1 MASLTT
7 VYMISVLL
15 SSAAGMGAA
24 FVGNKIYPIKGGAEV
39 PPPTPAEVKKATA
52 EAADKAARLAAADSY
67 QIAKAQEIESS
78 SKEKTPIPLE
88 PKLEVEDVP
97 EPVKEETK
105 QEPVKEEPKQEPE
118 PVKEETKAEP
128 EPVKEEPEPVKEE
141 PEADKLTKA
150 IMDGFGMDAEFAK
163 NVVAFIKTP
172 VTSWEEIATTQS
184 ELRQKFMKTLTH
196 PNLNKCP
203 EALKNICKI
212 VSVKYSNMKD
222 FIEKKGYTPFGDE
235 TADAL
240 NVLSSSSST

>member
-1 MASLTT
+1 
-7 VYMISVLL
+7 MISVLL

-24 FVGNKIYPIKGGAEV
+24 FVGNKIYPIKGGAEI

-78 SKEKTPIPLE
+78 SKEKTPSPLE
-88 PKLEVEDVP
+88 PKLEVKDVP
-97 EPVKEETK
+97 EPVKEEAK
-105 QEPVKEEPKQEPE
+105 PEPEPEPEPVKEEAEPEPVKEEPKQ
-118 PVKEETKAEP
+118 
-128 EPVKEEPEPVKEE
+128 EPEPVKEE

-172 VTSWEEIATTQS
+172 VTSWEEIASTQS

-240 NVLSSSSST
+240 NVLSSNSSA

>member
-1 MASLTT
+1 
-7 VYMISVLL
+7 MISVLL

-24 FVGNKIYPIKGGAEV
+24 FLGNRIYPIKGGAEV
-39 PPPTPAEVKKATA
+39 PPPTPEEVKKATA
-52 EAADKAARLAAADSY
+52 EADKATRLAADKAAKLAAAEPY
-67 QIAKAQEIESS
+67 QIKKAQEDEQKPKLEVEDV
-78 SKEKTPIPLE
+78 KEE
-88 PKLEVEDVP
+88 PKLEVEDV
-97 EPVKEETK
+97 KEEPKPTE
-105 QEPVKEEPKQEPE
+105 EPVKEEPKVEVE
-118 PVKEETKAEP
+118 D
-128 EPVKEEPEPVKEE
+128 VKEEPKLEVEDVKEEPTATEE

-150 IMDGFGMDAEFAK
+150 IMDGFDMDAEFAK

-172 VTSWEEIATTQS
+172 VTSWEQIASTKS

>member
-1 MASLTT
+1 
-7 VYMISVLL
+7 MISVLL

-52 EAADKAARLAAADSY
+52 EADKLTHIAADKAAKLAAAESY
-67 QIAKAQEIESS
+67 QIKKAQEDDSS
-78 SKEKTPIPLE
+78 SEEGSDSDSDEQKVMPSKIEITNPE
-88 PKLEVEDVP
+88 SKLDVEDTKP
-97 EPVKEETK
+97 TEEPIKEDTK
-105 QEPVKEEPKQEPE
+105 PTEEPIKEEPK
-118 PVKEETKAEP
+118 
-128 EPVKEEPEPVKEE
+128 

-150 IMDGFGMDAEFAK
+150 IIDGFKMNAEFAK
-163 NVVAFIKTP
+163 NVVSFIKTP
-172 VTSWEEIATTQS
+172 VTSWEQIASTPS
-184 ELRQKFMKTLTH
+184 ELKQKFMKTLTH

-240 NVLSSSSST
+240 SVLSSSS